1 LRDTNEKQITVSI
14 MIKAIIFDI
23 DNTLIDFISMKKA
36 ASAAAAKAMITAG
49 LKDYPKDLADTLFSF
64 YLGHGIESDDAFEEY
79 LLQEYNAVNYRILAA
94 AVNAYLKEK
103 YLHLKPYPG
112 VVDTLRALKEQ
123 GFKLGVVSDGLRLKA
138 WMRLNGAGL
147 DSYFDAVVTYDDT
160 GKRKPAKE
168 PFLLICD
175 QLEVKPEECLMLGDW
190 PERDVQGGRLA
201 GMKTCL
207 AKYGQLRHATAD
219 YEIEDFPA
227 LLDIIDLCNN
237 RDHAK

>member
-1 LRDTNEKQITVSI
+1 

-23 DNTLIDFISMKKA
+23 DNTLIDFMSMKRA
-36 ASAAAAKAMITAG
+36 ASAAAANAMIEAG
-49 LKDYPKDLADTLFSF
+49 LHDAPTDLPEKLFTF
-64 YLGHGIESDDAFEEY
+64 YLEHGIESDDAFEEY
-79 LLQEYNAVNYRILAA
+79 LKQEYKAVDYRILAS

-112 VVDTLRALKEQ
+112 VVKTLRELKRQ
-123 GFKLGVVSDGLRLKA
+123 GYKLGVVSDGVRLKA

-147 DSYFDAVVTYDDT
+147 DSYFDAVVTYEDT

-175 QLEVKPEECLMLGDW
+175 QLNIKPEECLMLGDW

-207 AKYGQLRHATAD
+207 AKYGQMHETKAD
-219 YEIEDFPA
+219 YQIESFSK
-227 LLDIIDLCNN
+227 LLTIVDRCN
-237 RDHAK
+237 KE

>member
-1 LRDTNEKQITVSI
+1 

-23 DNTLIDFISMKKA
+23 DNTLIDFMSMKRA
-36 ASAAAAKAMITAG
+36 ASAAAARAMIEAG
-49 LKDYPKDLADTLFSF
+49 LHAAPENLSEKLFAF
-64 YLGHGIESDDAFEEY
+64 YLEHGIESDDAFEEY
-79 LLQEYNAVNYRILAA
+79 LKQEHNAVNYRILAA

-103 YLHLKPYPG
+103 YLRLKPYPG
-112 VVDTLRALKEQ
+112 VVETLRELKRQ
-123 GFKLGVVSDGLRLKA
+123 GYKLGVVSDGVRLKA
-138 WMRLNGAGL
+138 WMRLNEAGL

-175 QLEVKPEECLMLGDW
+175 QLDVKPEECLMLGDW

-207 AKYGQLRHATAD
+207 AKYGQMQQAKAD
-219 YEIEDFPA
+219 YEIEGFA
-227 LLDIIDLCNN
+227 NLLEIVDRCNVE
-237 RDHAK
+237 

>member
-1 LRDTNEKQITVSI
+1 

-23 DNTLIDFISMKKA
+23 DNTLIDFMSMKRA
-36 ASAAAAKAMITAG
+36 ASAAAAKAMIEAG
-49 LKDYPKDLADTLFSF
+49 LQDAPEDLSEKLFTF
-64 YLGHGIESDDAFEEY
+64 YLEHGIESDDAFEEY
-79 LLQEYNAVNYRILAA
+79 LKQEYKAVNYRILAA

-112 VVDTLRALKEQ
+112 VVETLRELKRQ
-123 GFKLGVVSDGLRLKA
+123 GYKLGVVSDGVRLKA
-138 WMRLNGAGL
+138 WMRLNEAGL

-175 QLEVKPEECLMLGDW
+175 QLDVKPEECLMLGDW

-207 AKYGQLRHATAD
+207 AKYGQMRQAKAD
-219 YEIEDFPA
+219 YEIEGFA
-227 LLDIIDLCNN
+227 NLLEIVDRCNE
-237 RDHAK
+237 A